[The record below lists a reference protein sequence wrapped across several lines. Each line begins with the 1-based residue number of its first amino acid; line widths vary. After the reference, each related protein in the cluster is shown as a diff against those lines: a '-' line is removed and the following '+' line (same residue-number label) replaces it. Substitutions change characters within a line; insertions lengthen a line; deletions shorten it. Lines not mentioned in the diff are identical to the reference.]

1 MLDFAINTG
10 RLIFLFLSTKFMS
23 VLNLFEGLVID
34 SHFISVDGVRDTSD
48 SKCMTSYLM
57 SEIKVNVEN
66 AK

>member
-1 MLDFAINTG
+1 
-10 RLIFLFLSTKFMS
+10 MS

-34 SHFISVDGVRDTSD
+34 SHFIGVDGVRDTSD